1 MCNVLS
7 PGLVLLSANG
17 SLAFKSCARYEDVA
31 SFTAPE
37 VQQGHAASS
46 RTVAEKVRK
55 LDMTMMSEGFFIV
68 HNIENTQKFLTMKGV
83 CHRGGVFKS

>member
-7 PGLVLLSANG
+7 PGSVLLSANG

-37 VQQGHAASS
+37 VQQGHAAST
-46 RTVAEKVRK
+46 RTAAEKVGK
-55 LDMTMMSEGFFIV
+55 LD
-68 HNIENTQKFLTMKGV
+68 KWFLTWGQRLKI
-83 CHRGGVFKS
+83 